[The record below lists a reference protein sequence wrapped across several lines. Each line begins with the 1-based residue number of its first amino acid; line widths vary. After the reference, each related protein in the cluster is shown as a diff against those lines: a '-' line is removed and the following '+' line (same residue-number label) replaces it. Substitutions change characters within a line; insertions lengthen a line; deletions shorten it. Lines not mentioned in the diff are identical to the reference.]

1 MNGEPLGAQPR
12 TPRQRARSDAERV
25 SAADGAAS
33 TTAATAS
40 AESRRGFL
48 RQGGRAV
55 LGAAIGAGAGTWLT
69 GLSPNGSNP
78 SMHGFHGFTA
88 TAQEPTR
95 VKSPNARW
103 RIGAIGLRYQGS
115 VITREATAFG
125 DVVAVCDVDRHVRE
139 QARASFG
146 SVATLFEDY
155 RDMLGRADID
165 VVLIG
170 APDHWHVKMAADA
183 CRAGKDVYVEKPLT
197 LTVEEGRL
205 LLPIVRETG
214 RVVQVGTWQRSDQRF
229 RQAAEMVR
237 DGRLGK
243 IRKVQVVLGKNPQ
256 GGPFETAPAPK
267 HLNWEKWL
275 GPAPLVPYT
284 PERCHYTFRS
294 WYEYAGG
301 EITDTGAHH
310 LDIAQ
315 WAIGRQH
322 SGPVRIEPVAT
333 MPRVANGYNV
343 PVSYRVTLRYADGV
357 EVELLEEGRSGILFE
372 GERGRLFVSRGAITG
387 APVDDLARNPLPR
400 DAYRLYG
407 HDDQSRPE
415 LAGKIDAIKNH
426 MANFHDCTVSR
437 KTPISDVVSQH
448 RTASAC
454 HLANIACRV
463 GRPLDWDPEAERIVG
478 DAEASMLLSRVARD
492 GYGVT

>member
-1 MNGEPLGAQPR
+1 MNGEPHESR
-12 TPRQRARSDAERV
+12 TKRSNTDSNANMTV
-25 SAADGAAS
+25 
-33 TTAATAS
+33 
-40 AESRRGFL
+40 ESRRGFL
-48 RQGGRAV
+48 RSGGR
-55 LGAAIGAGAGTWLT
+55 LAIGAAVGRSLGTALGTALGSAVGAIRG
-69 GLSPNGSNP
+69 GYHGSVA
-78 SMHGFHGFTA
+78 S
-88 TAQEPTR
+88 AQEPAR

-155 RDMLGRADID
+155 RDMLGRKDID

-197 LTVEEGRL
+197 LTVEEGRQ

-229 RQAAEMVR
+229 RQAAELVR

-315 WAIGRQH
+315 WAIGQQH
-322 SGPVRIEPVAT
+322 SGPVRFEPVAT
-333 MPRVANGYNV
+333 MPQVLNGYNV
-343 PVSYRVTLRYADGV
+343 PISYRVTLRYADGV
-357 EVELLEEGRSGILFE
+357 EIELLEEGRSGILFE
-372 GERGRLFVSRGAITG
+372 GDKGRMFVSRGAITG
-387 APVDDLARNPLPR
+387 TPVDELARNPLPR
-400 DAYRLYG
+400 DAYRLYE
-407 HDDQSRPE
+407 HDELRRPE
-415 LAGKIDAIKNH
+415 LSGKIDAIKNH
-426 MANFHDCTVSR
+426 MANFHDCTLSR

-448 RTASAC
+448 RSASAC

-463 GRPLDWDPEAERIVG
+463 GRPIQWDPQAERILG
-478 DAEASMLLSRVARD
+478 DDEAAALLARVPRE
-492 GYGVT
+492 GYGLA

>member
-1 MNGEPLGAQPR
+1 MNSINRRRFLTTGAIAAGVAGVGFQAFPLR
-12 TPRQRARSDAERV
+12 
-25 SAADGAAS
+25 AAD
-33 TTAATAS
+33 
-40 AESRRGFL
+40 
-48 RQGGRAV
+48 
-55 LGAAIGAGAGTWLT
+55 
-69 GLSPNGSNP
+69 PP
-78 SMHGFHGFTA
+78 
-88 TAQEPTR
+88 R

-146 SVATLFEDY
+146 STAALFEDY
-155 RDMLGRADID
+155 RELLARQDVD

-170 APDHWHVKMAADA
+170 APDHWHVKMTVEA

-197 LTVEEGRL
+197 LTVNEGRL
-205 LLPIVRETG
+205 LCPIVRETG

-243 IRKVQVVLGKNPQ
+243 IRKVQIVLGKNSQ
-256 GGPFETAPAPK
+256 GGPFESTPIPK
-267 HLNWEKWL
+267 HLNWDRWL

-310 LDIAQ
+310 LDIAH
-315 WAIGRQH
+315 WAIGVQD
-322 SGPVRIEPVAT
+322 SGPVAIAAEAKLPHA
-333 MPRVANGYNV
+333 ANGYNV
-343 PVSYRVTLRYADGV
+343 PIDYRVVLRYANDV
-357 EVELLEEGRSGILFE
+357 EIELLDQGRSGILFE
-372 GERGRLFVSRGAITG
+372 GERGRIFVSRGAITG
-387 APVDDLARNPLPR
+387 TPVEELAGRPLPR
-400 DAYRLYG
+400 DAYRLYP
-407 HDDQSRPE
+407 HDDLTRPE

-426 MANFHDCTVSR
+426 MANFYDCTLSR
-437 KTPISDVVSQH
+437 RTPISDVASQH
-448 RTASAC
+448 RSASAC

-463 GRPLDWDPEAERIVG
+463 GRPLRWDPESERFV
-478 DAEASMLLSRVARD
+478 DNAEASGYLQRESRA
-492 GYGVT
+492 GYSLT